1 MENISIQ
8 YFKNNYGELIIGSFR
23 DQLCLCD
30 WRYRKMRANID
41 KRIQRECLATYVE
54 ESCELISETI
64 EQLNEYFAGER
75 KEFSIPLLLIG
86 TDFQK
91 QVWNTLR
98 TVSYGETDSYIG
110 LSERMNNP
118 KAIRAV
124 ATANGANAISII
136 IPCHRI
142 IGKDGDLVG
151 YAGGLDAKRK
161 LLELEK
167 KNKDKISYFCSTYS
181 VNQIW

>member
-41 KRIQRECLATYVE
+41 KRIQRECFATYVE
-54 ESCELISETI
+54 ESSELISETI

>member
-1 MENISIQ
+1 
-8 YFKNNYGELIIGSFR
+8 
-23 DQLCLCD
+23 
-30 WRYRKMRANID
+30 MRASID
-41 KRIQRECLATYVE
+41 KRIQ
-54 ESCELISETI
+54 SELNAEYIEQSTPIISNII

-75 KEFSIPLLLIG
+75 TEFSIPLLLIG

-98 TVSYGETDSYIG
+98 TVSYGETDSYLG

-161 LLELEK
+161 LLELE
-167 KNKDKISYFCSTYS
+167 NKYS
-181 VNQIW
+181 KLCLCNFSVSFINPIN

>member
-1 MENISIQ
+1 MIIMENISIQ

-30 WRYRKMRANID
+30 WRYRKMRASID
-41 KRIQRECLATYVE
+41 KRIQ
-54 ESCELISETI
+54 SELNAEYIEQSTPIISNII

-75 KEFSIPLLLIG
+75 TEFSIPLLLIG

-91 QVWNTLR
+91 QVWNALC
-98 TVSYGETDSYIG
+98 TVAYGETDSYLG

-161 LLELEK
+161 LLELE
-167 KNKDKISYFCSTYS
+167 NKYYKEISLKFK
-181 VNQIW
+181 

>member
-54 ESCELISETI
+54 EPSELISETI

-75 KEFSIPLLLIG
+75 TEFSIPLLLIG

-91 QVWNTLR
+91 QVWNTLC
-98 TVSYGETDSYIG
+98 TLAYGETDSYLG

-118 KAIRAV
+118 SAIRAV
-124 ATANGANAISII
+124 ATANGANALSII
-136 IPCHRI
+136 VPCHRI

-161 LLELEK
+161 LLELESK
-167 KNKDKISYFCSTYS
+167 YSKANKLLI
-181 VNQIW
+181 